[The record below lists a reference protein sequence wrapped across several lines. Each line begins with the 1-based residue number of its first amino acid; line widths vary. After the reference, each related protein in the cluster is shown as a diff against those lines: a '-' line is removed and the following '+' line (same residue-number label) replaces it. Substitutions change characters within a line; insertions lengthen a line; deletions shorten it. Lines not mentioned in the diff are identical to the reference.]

1 MWTYGTAYK
10 GCSIHKGR
18 AGGSEPGGHQAYSA
32 MKSDDDLF
40 EEGAIKAAAA
50 AALAA
55 LETASS
61 STANADH
68 RRSLTYDPRPSWWA
82 AFLARKSRAG
92 AAVLT
97 KPVIMTS
104 RSSSIQLLG
113 V

>member
-1 MWTYGTAYK
+1 
-10 GCSIHKGR
+10 
-18 AGGSEPGGHQAYSA
+18 

-68 RRSLTYDPRPSWWA
+68 RRSLTYDPRPS
-82 AFLARKSRAG
+82 
-92 AAVLT
+92 
-97 KPVIMTS
+97 
-104 RSSSIQLLG
+104 
-113 V
+113 

>member
-40 EEGAIKAAAA
+40 EEGAIKAAA